1 MKESQQYKSQLTKL
15 LQQIDRD
22 LELYN
27 HRLTHL
33 PTGEKSALERGIVGL
48 EALKAGI
55 SAIVYNK
62 TNISNT
68 TKRSKIGELPLVP
81 IAEKIEKTQSQM
93 DNVVRDSILLLSES
107 FIDDFSRFIGN
118 ALTNQKFIEKTAP
131 ETLWC
136 CCHDLM
142 TIKDYMQLAILK
154 GEYQR
159 NQINEG

>member
-33 PTGEKSALERGIVGL
+33 PTGEKSALEREIVGL

-55 SAIVYNK
+55 SGIVYNK

-68 TKRSKIGELPLVP
+68 TKRSKIGE
-81 IAEKIEKTQSQM
+81 
-93 DNVVRDSILLLSES
+93 
-107 FIDDFSRFIGN
+107 
-118 ALTNQKFIEKTAP
+118 
-131 ETLWC
+131 
-136 CCHDLM
+136 
-142 TIKDYMQLAILK
+142 
-154 GEYQR
+154 
-159 NQINEG
+159 